1 MPEDIVSNIKK
12 LMLNLSLYTGALILG
27 PLIFFGGIGYL
38 LDKYL
43 NTQPI
48 ILIIGVLIAFIFTN
62 IFLYKKIKNLNQ
74 VVKKEFKNNR
84 KDIKDNEA

>member
-1 MPEDIVSNIKK
+1 MSENIVSNIKK
-12 LMLNLSLYTGALILG
+12 LMLDLSLYAGALILG

-48 ILIIGVLIAFIFTN
+48 ILIISVLVAFIFTN
-62 IFLYKKIKNLNQ
+62 IFLYKKIKDLNQ
-74 VVKKEFKNNR
+74 VIKKELKNNR
-84 KDIKDNEA
+84 KDTKDNEA